1 MISRQILQN
10 ESSFRKKNNGIQVAS
25 NNVPCESKK
34 VIQGEKKYKAQFL
47 VIMVNSLQ
55 HMLTPPKGS
64 SINYVVSKLTPPPF
78 VFFVIKSGLFSKS
91 SLELPPSHLQRRH
104 SLWTPP
110 YPYVTLCTINAVH
123 GQRV

>member
-64 SINYVVSKLTPPPF
+64 SINYVVSKLPPPP
-78 VFFVIKSGLFSKS
+78 LS
-91 SLELPPSHLQRRH
+91 SLLLSRVYLVNRLWSSPPPTYKDDIVYGRPLI
-104 SLWTPP
+104 PM
-110 YPYVTLCTINAVH
+110 
-123 GQRV
+123 